1 MFCPNCGIEI
11 KNPEAF
17 CPNCGT
23 RLPQDISVTND
34 VQEKQEKS
42 ATRKMPQEKV
52 QLKAHRE
59 QCTEEVNEKY
69 YTFDTTDLKYKTK
82 IIEEIEVK

>member
-34 VQEKQEKS
+34 VQEKQEKKCNQKNASGKS
-42 ATRKMPQEKV
+42 AAKSTQRTVHGRSK
-52 QLKAHRE
+52 
-59 QCTEEVNEKY
+59 
-69 YTFDTTDLKYKTK
+69 
-82 IIEEIEVK
+82 

>member
-59 QCTEEVNEKY
+59 QCTEEVNEKASQNLPKSQSN
-69 YTFDTTDLKYKTK
+69 F
-82 IIEEIEVK
+82 

>member
-23 RLPQDISVTND
+23 RLPQDISVTSE
-34 VQEKQEKS
+34 VQEKQEES
-42 ATRKMPQEKV
+42 ATRQF
-52 QLKAHRE
+52 RRS
-59 QCTEEVNEKY
+59 
-69 YTFDTTDLKYKTK
+69 TK
-82 IIEEIEVK
+82 NQALVR